1 MWQSSCL
8 YQPHPLLQSM
18 INDRVKM
25 MCFLFCVIS
34 LVVKQLQTSGEKQ
47 WSIVASHFSML
58 IRHTRRHTINHTQQ
72 KLNVH
77 NKLLYQKLKVLRHFD
92 CLLNLALS
100 SPVLINWSQHDTL
113 PG

>member
-34 LVVKQLQTSGEKQ
+34 LVVKQLQTSSEKQ

-58 IRHTRRHTINHTQQ
+58 VCHTRRHTINHTQQ

-77 NKLLYQKLKVLRHFD
+77 NKIAIPKIEGAETLGLFVKPCFELSRAYQLEP
-92 CLLNLALS
+92 A
-100 SPVLINWSQHDTL
+100 
-113 PG
+113 